1 MLNEP
6 LGMIRENYAK
16 GMWILK
22 KKEKTR
28 RWNKTAVV
36 IFIVA
41 LRNRLGI
48 MTETTRI
55 GLSSQMCEISEVPL
69 HVQGSFLNFFI
80 KLQKLRKIQVSL
92 KTIKDIS
99 PKLR

>member
-16 GMWILK
+16 GMWIL
-22 KKEKTR
+22 
-28 RWNKTAVV
+28 NKTAVV
-36 IFIVA
+36 SFIVA
-41 LRNRLGI
+41 LRNSLGI
-48 MTETTRI
+48 MTETTRV

>member
-1 MLNEP
+1 
-6 LGMIRENYAK
+6 
-16 GMWILK
+16 
-22 KKEKTR
+22 
-28 RWNKTAVV
+28 
-36 IFIVA
+36 
-41 LRNRLGI
+41 

-55 GLSSQMCEISEVPL
+55 GLSSQMCEISEVSL

>member
-1 MLNEP
+1 M
-6 LGMIRENYAK
+6 
-16 GMWILK
+16 
-22 KKEKTR
+22 
-28 RWNKTAVV
+28 

>member
-1 MLNEP
+1 
-6 LGMIRENYAK
+6 
-16 GMWILK
+16 
-22 KKEKTR
+22 
-28 RWNKTAVV
+28 
-36 IFIVA
+36 
-41 LRNRLGI
+41 

-55 GLSSQMCEISEVPL
+55 GLSYQMCEISEVPL